1 MNKMIERRNLGS
13 LTRMYDKDHRRHVGA
28 ARRYQHQLVLE
39 RWWKKSNGRDVG
51 LWKFWARQEK
61 KQFLLPG
68 TNAYDKWVHRF
79 EKRKAL
85 DPAIKLICGR
95 HVLVPAGVC
104 WSDDRKLRMSL
115 VKANAQGRRR
125 RG

>member
-28 ARRYQHQLVLE
+28 ARKYQHQLVLE

-68 TNAYDKWVHRF
+68 TNAYDKWVARF
-79 EKRKAL
+79 RYKAIY
-85 DPAIKLICGR
+85 DPQMLHIAGR
-95 HVLVPAGVC
+95 HVLVPRDVC

-115 VKANAQGRRR
+115 VKENAQGRRR